1 MLATANTP
9 SDRDRSHFCWTA
21 VPVPEHRCQTAAVA
35 PLALDRCLA
44 VIDASAASLA
54 EHAEAAGLDAPV
66 PTCPEWTVAGL
77 LAHQGMVH
85 RWATS
90 HVRKDGAEIPDE
102 RHILEQVP
110 RDRMLSWFC
119 DGVRDLLLALRLADR
134 EAPAMVFLNDAP
146 APMHFWARR
155 QAHETT
161 IHSVDALGAHLG
173 HQPTAIEAGLAL
185 DVAMDGIDELLTGF
199 FTRGRSKLAAM
210 QPLTIA
216 VMPSDS
222 DRGWTMTV
230 ADERLKTVRERRE
243 DAEATFHGTATEL
256 YLGLWNRGN
265 QIKTLGR
272 PGVLE
277 TWRER
282 QRIRWT

>member
-1 MLATANTP
+1 MP
-9 SDRDRSHFCWTA
+9 
-21 VPVPEHRCQTAAVA
+21 A
-35 PLALDRCLA
+35 PLAFDRCLE
-44 VIDASAASLA
+44 VIEAAAASLA

-66 PTCPEWTVAGL
+66 PTCPDWTVAAL

-102 RHILEQVP
+102 QRILERVP
-110 RDRMLSWFC
+110 GDRMLSWFRE
-119 DGVRDLLLALRLADR
+119 GVRDLLLALRLADR
-134 EAPAMVFLNDAP
+134 ETATMVFLNDAP

-161 IHSVDALGAHLG
+161 MHSVDALGASLG
-173 HQPTAIEAGLAL
+173 HEPTAVEAGIAL
-185 DVAMDGIDELLTGF
+185 DVAVDGIDELLTGF
-199 FTRGRSKLAAM
+199 FTRGRSKLAAL

-230 ADERLKTVRERRE
+230 ADDRLSTVRERRE
-243 DAEATFHGTATEL
+243 DAEATFYGTAAEL
-256 YLGLWNRGN
+256 YLGLWNRGTP
-265 QIKTLGR
+265 IKTIGR